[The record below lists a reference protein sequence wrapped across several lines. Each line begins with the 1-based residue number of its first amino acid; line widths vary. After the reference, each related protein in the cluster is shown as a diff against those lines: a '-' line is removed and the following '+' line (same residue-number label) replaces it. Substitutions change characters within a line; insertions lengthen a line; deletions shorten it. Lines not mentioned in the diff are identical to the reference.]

1 MIMVEMTIKL
11 PDSLAEQLSAV
22 QDRVPELLAQG
33 LGKLSPV
40 PNEVYR
46 YILEFLVSRPSPEEI
61 MDFGPTPAM
70 QARASELLEKNRTG
84 KLSSLESAELDEYM
98 RINHLITMLKAQTL
112 PYLPSHS

>member
-1 MIMVEMTIKL
+1 MVEMTIKL
-11 PDSLAEQLSAV
+11 PDSLAEQVSAV
-22 QDRVPELLAQG
+22 QDRVPELLAHG

-46 YILEFLVSRPSPEEI
+46 YILEFLISRPSPEEI

-70 QARASELLEKNRTG
+70 QARATDLLEKNRSG
-84 KLSSLESAELDEYM
+84 NLSALESAELDEYM

-112 PYLPSHS
+112 PHLTSSS